1 MSRMSEVHMF
11 ITDLVEEMAMGS
23 IDLDD
28 TIQKVAFEFNVSM
41 LTAEKL
47 VEDTMDSMED
57 IDA

>member
-1 MSRMSEVHMF
+1 MSKMSEVHMF
-11 ITDLVEEMAMGS
+11 ITELVEEMEMGS

-28 TIQKVAFEFNVSM
+28 AIQKVAFEFNVCM

-47 VEDTMDSMED
+47 IEDVMES